1 MESSVDNASARKYV
15 VGVDGSPSSVA
26 AARWATD
33 RASRDGAT
41 LILVHAYPV
50 NAVPSVAGPI
60 RTPAM
65 RRTSRQHADR
75 LMQAVVEQ
83 LPAGTRVEQRLV
95 EGAADQVLLECTDSA
110 DLLVLGARPQHHH
123 PHIRFIGST
132 ASRCLRGSRCP
143 VVIVPGFAA
152 DPATSPQETTAAAPM
167 KP

>member
-15 VGVDGSPSSVA
+15 AGVDGSSASVA
-26 AARWATD
+26 AARWAAD
-33 RASRDGAT
+33 RAARDGAM

-65 RRTSRQHADR
+65 RRTSRDHADR
-75 LMQAVVEQ
+75 LMRAVAGQ
-83 LPAGTRVEQRLV
+83 LPAGTTAEQRLV
-95 EGAADQVLLECTDSA
+95 EGAADQVLLECSDSA
-110 DLLVLGARPQHHH
+110 ELLVLGARPQHKH

-143 VVIVPGFAA
+143 VVIVPGFA
-152 DPATSPQETTAAAPM
+152 PSRPRRP
-167 KP
+167 KRYRPLSC